1 MGGKKM
7 YTVLIIDDEPW
18 SREIIKALG
27 SWESLKLQ
35 VIGEAQDGT
44 EGIRLIREL
53 KPNIVV
59 TDMRMPGLEGVE
71 LLKTMK
77 EEFPCLKV
85 IVMSG
90 YNDFIYLKQAIRSRA
105 IEYLLKPINQEELNT
120 SLSQCVIEI
129 EAENKKERN
138 ITEALGIFSEDFIFE
153 KYLAYRQ
160 QVLEY
165 FLVLNKPAVLN
176 TFERLQKFLEDTIP
190 NIKDEDIIIK
200 IVRDYIFT
208 LQELMVDKEIDFI
221 KKVIKDNAIDQAF
234 VACKSISQAVSYI
247 STIYGKAID
256 LIEESKKNR
265 NKLNIKEVENHIKQ
279 YYKEPISLDT
289 IAHHFFISREHLSRI
304 FKVYTGEN
312 ISEYIIRIRMEK
324 ARALILEDKVAIKH
338 VAQMTGYNDIAYFY
352 RVFKKHF
359 GITPGELAKSLKQHQ

>member
-1 MGGKKM
+1 M

-44 EGIRLIREL
+44 EGIRLTREL

-129 EAENKKERN
+129 EAENKKKSN
-138 ITEALGIFSEDFIFE
+138 LTEALGIFSEDFIFE
-153 KYLAYRQ
+153 KYLAFRQ

-176 TFERLQKFLEDTIP
+176 TFERLEKFLKDTLS
-190 NIKDEDIIIK
+190 NIKDEGIIVK

-208 LQELMVDKEIDFI
+208 LQELLVDKEMNFINKENEIDEVYVAGKPI
-221 KKVIKDNAIDQAF
+221 SEAISYISRIYGNAIDLMEQ
-234 VACKSISQAVSYI
+234 
-247 STIYGKAID
+247 
-256 LIEESKKNR
+256 SKKNR
-265 NKLNIKEVENHIKQ
+265 NKLNIKEVESYIKQ
-279 YYKEPISLDT
+279 FYKEPISLDT
-289 IAHHFFISREHLSRI
+289 IAHHFFISKEHLSRI
-304 FKVYTGEN
+304 FKVYTGGN

-324 ARALILEDKVAIKH
+324 AKALILEDKVAIKH
-338 VAQMTGYNDIAYFY
+338 VARMTGYNDIAYFY

-359 GITPGELAKSLKQHQ
+359 GITPGELTKSLIQHQ

>member
-1 MGGKKM
+1 M

-27 SWESLKLQ
+27 SWQSLKLQ
-35 VIGEAQDGT
+35 VIGEAEDGT
-44 EGIRLIREL
+44 EGIRMIREL
-53 KPNIVV
+53 QPNIVV

-77 EEFPCLKV
+77 EEFPSLKV

-90 YNDFIYLKQAIRSRA
+90 YNDFVYLKQAIRSRA

-120 SLSQCVIEI
+120 SLAQCVIEI
-129 EAENKKERN
+129 EGENKKESN
-138 ITEALGIFSEDFIFE
+138 LTEALGIFSEDFIFE

-176 TFERLQKFLEDTIP
+176 TFERFEKFLEGMIP
-190 NIKDEDIIIK
+190 NIKDENIIIK

-208 LQELMVDKEIDFI
+208 LQELMADKDMDFI
-221 KKVIKDNAIDQAF
+221 NKLNKENAIDETFIAY
-234 VACKSISQAVSYI
+234 KSISEAIRYI
-247 STIYGKAID
+247 SRIYGNAID
-256 LIEESKKNR
+256 SMEKSKKNR
-265 NKLNIKEVENHIKQ
+265 NKLNIKEVENHIVQ

-289 IAHHFFISREHLSRI
+289 IAHHFFISKEHLSRI
-304 FKVYTGEN
+304 FKVYTGGN

-324 ARALILEDKVAIKH
+324 AKALILEDKVAIKH

-359 GITPGELAKSLKQHQ
+359 GVTPGEIIKSLKQHQ

>member
-1 MGGKKM
+1 M

-27 SWESLKLQ
+27 AWQSLKLQ
-35 VIGEAQDGT
+35 VIGEAEDGT

-90 YNDFIYLKQAIRSRA
+90 YNDFVYLKQAISSRA

-120 SLSQCVIEI
+120 SLAQCVIEI
-129 EAENKKERN
+129 EEENKKESN
-138 ITEALGIFSEDFIFE
+138 LSEALGIFSENFIFE
-153 KYLAYRQ
+153 KYLAIRQ

-176 TFERLQKFLEDTIP
+176 TFERFEKFLCSTLP

-208 LQELMVDKEIDFI
+208 LQELMADKGMNFI
-221 KKVIKDNAIDQAF
+221 IKQNAIDEDL
-234 VACKSISQAVSYI
+234 VAGKSISEATSYI
-247 STIYGKAID
+247 SRMYGNAID
-256 LIEESKKNR
+256 SMEKSKKNR
-265 NKLNIKEVENHIKQ
+265 NKLNIKEVENHIVQ
-279 YYKEPISLDT
+279 YYMEPISLDN
-289 IAHHFFISREHLSRI
+289 IAQHFFISKEHLSRI
-304 FKVYTGEN
+304 FKVYTGGN

-324 ARALILEDKVAIKH
+324 ARALFLEDKVAIKH

-352 RVFKKHF
+352 RVFKKYF
-359 GITPGELAKSLKQHQ
+359 GITPGELTKSLKQHQ